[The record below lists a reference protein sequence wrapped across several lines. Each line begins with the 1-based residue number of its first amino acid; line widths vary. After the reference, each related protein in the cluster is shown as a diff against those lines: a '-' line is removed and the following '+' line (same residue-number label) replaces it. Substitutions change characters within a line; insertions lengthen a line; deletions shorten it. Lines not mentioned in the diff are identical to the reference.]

1 MEYSYSPLTI
11 QHVSL
16 DYFLAGAGAS
26 GGKFTSAEKN
36 NAIVI
41 NLDRLQRV
49 LLGRITLKEL
59 HEMDKLDSK
68 SLALAAQRQ
77 EEEKQDALRRQ
88 FPPLPMPIVSKP
100 SRNETNATKVVQRQL
115 PPPPS
120 ASQLEFLRQS
130 CIQR

>member
-100 SRNETNATKVVQRQL
+100 PRNQSVAKVVQRQL